1 MTFNILT
8 CVIASGVLTLSII
21 MFFRGRKEAKS
32 RLFLEQVSKGF
43 EEVIDLLSDQNN
55 NRTVWVRAARK
66 KRDRHYFI

>member
-43 EEVIDLLSDQNN
+43 EEVIDL
-55 NRTVWVRAARK
+55 WK
-66 KRDRHYFI
+66 KEGQTLIK